1 MIYLIYIGI
10 LSIGGNKGSPF
21 LHKDLAVFYPV
32 STFTCAK
39 SHSQWYK
46 SDRQTVKKKMQQI
59 LDKKAALLMTV
70 YTWFSFP
77 QCIKVI
83 PLINV

>member
-10 LSIGGNKGSPF
+10 LSIRENKGSPF

-59 LDKKAALLMTV
+59 LDKKAVSLMTIHLV
-70 YTWFSFP
+70 FFFLNAL
-77 QCIKVI
+77 K
-83 PLINV
+83 

>member
-10 LSIGGNKGSPF
+10 LSIGENKGSPF

-59 LDKKAALLMTV
+59 LDKKAALLMTIHMV
-70 YTWFSFP
+70 FFSSMH
-77 QCIKVI
+77 
-83 PLINV
+83 

>member
-10 LSIGGNKGSPF
+10 LSIGENKGSPF

-46 SDRQTVKKKMQQI
+46 SDRQTVKKKNATEIRQESRTVDDHTHGFLFLI
-59 LDKKAALLMTV
+59 AL
-70 YTWFSFP
+70 
-77 QCIKVI
+77 K
-83 PLINV
+83 

>member
-10 LSIGGNKGSPF
+10 LSIGENKGSPF

-46 SDRQTVKKKMQQI
+46 SDRQTVKKKNATEI
-59 LDKKAALLMTV
+59 LVKKAVSLMTIHLV
-70 YTWFSFP
+70 FFF
-77 QCIKVI
+77 
-83 PLINV
+83 LIALK

>member
-46 SDRQTVKKKMQQI
+46 SDRQTVKKKCNRNSGQESCSVDYCI
-59 LDKKAALLMTV
+59 LDL
-70 YTWFSFP
+70 FSSMH
-77 QCIKVI
+77 
-83 PLINV
+83 

>member
-39 SHSQWYK
+39 THHNGTSLTGKPS
-46 SDRQTVKKKMQQI
+46 RKKCNRNSGQESCSVDYCI
-59 LDKKAALLMTV
+59 LDL
-70 YTWFSFP
+70 FSSMH
-77 QCIKVI
+77 
-83 PLINV
+83 